1 MLYVVNRVG
10 SNTTRLHVAT
20 EFNLKIRLS
29 PMSVP
34 VLLHSKKQAAA
45 ILGIS
50 ERGLHSL
57 IATKQLKVRRVG
69 RRVLVPQS
77 ELLKFAQTDQSG
89 E

>member
-1 MLYVVNRVG
+1 
-10 SNTTRLHVAT
+10 
-20 EFNLKIRLS
+20 
-29 PMSVP
+29 MSLP
-34 VLLHSKKQAAA
+34 VLLHSKKQAAV

-50 ERGLHSL
+50 ERGLHAL

-77 ELLKFAQTDQSG
+77 ELKKFAQVDHRN